1 LKISFFRLFA
11 SVLLALSFSA
21 AAQPAAAPAAPPVYA
36 LLSLIG
42 DKLDIVIAQPQT
54 GTLVDR
60 NRHEPLPI
68 ADAVFDNTA
77 ISSAGDAIRRS
88 IPKAE
93 LAALNS
99 RSPVLFDRQRTLFAD
114 KDAILQ
120 VPDAIMNAIRAQ
132 QATHFVLISKHREE
146 ARLQFYGNVDG
157 SGRLEGLGFYLEG
170 GTVVTDSSSGESGR
184 GYIAPFAYFT
194 VTLADAKT
202 MKILGRKSVTASTTI
217 SSARALEDRA
227 SPWQAL
233 SAAEKV
239 SIINRLIQRE
249 VGRVMRELMRGG

>member
-1 LKISFFRLFA
+1 MKISFFRLFA
-11 SVLLALSFSA
+11 SVLLALGFSA

-77 ISSAGDAIRRS
+77 ISSAGEAIRRS

-99 RSPVLFDRQRTLFAD
+99 RSPVLFDRQRGCSWKRTRSCRCRTRSWD
-114 KDAILQ
+114 
-120 VPDAIMNAIRAQ
+120 AIRAQ
-132 QATHFVLISKHREE
+132 QATHFVLISKHRDE
-146 ARLQFYGNVDG
+146 ARLQFYGNSDG
-157 SGRLEGLGFYLEG
+157 GGRLEGLGFYLDG

-184 GYIAPFAYFT
+184 GYIAPFAYFS

-202 MKILGRKSVTASTTI
+202 MKIAVA
-217 SSARALEDRA
+217 
-227 SPWQAL
+227 
-233 SAAEKV
+233 
-239 SIINRLIQRE
+239 NRLLPLPPFPRLERWKIAP
-249 VGRVMRELMRGG
+249 VPGRH

>member
-1 LKISFFRLFA
+1 
-11 SVLLALSFSA
+11 
-21 AAQPAAAPAAPPVYA
+21 
-36 LLSLIG
+36 
-42 DKLDIVIAQPQT
+42 
-54 GTLVDR
+54 
-60 NRHEPLPI
+60 
-68 ADAVFDNTA
+68 
-77 ISSAGDAIRRS
+77 
-88 IPKAE
+88 
-93 LAALNS
+93 
-99 RSPVLFDRQRTLFAD
+99 
-114 KDAILQ
+114 
-120 VPDAIMNAIRAQ
+120 
-132 QATHFVLISKHREE
+132 
-146 ARLQFYGNVDG
+146 RLQFYGNSDG
-157 SGRLEGLGFYLEG
+157 GGRLEGLGFYLDG